1 MKLTYTEPVIEIK
14 RYEISNVI
22 SNGASL
28 NQTNNDAS
36 AFDSVDDLV
45 NDADLS
51 TTVEEPVEEE
61 NAEPVMEEP
70 AAESVDSFLSE

>member
-14 RYEISNVI
+14 RYEISDVI
-22 SNGASL
+22 STGSGAVSS
-28 NQTNNDAS
+28 DAS
-36 AFDSVDDLV
+36 AFDSVDTLV